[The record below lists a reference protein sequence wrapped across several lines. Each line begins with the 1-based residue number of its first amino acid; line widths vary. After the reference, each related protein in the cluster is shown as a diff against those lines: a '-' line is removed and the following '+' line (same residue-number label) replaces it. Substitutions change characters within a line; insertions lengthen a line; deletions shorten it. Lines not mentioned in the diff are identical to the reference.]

1 MLEIMALSLTCDA
14 ALRCDNLPRN
24 VQGDGMKARFLATIA
39 GAFLFATPAALIAQS
54 HNHAEHDAAKH
65 IREQAPLLEHIGN
78 LHHPVKT
85 KSALAQRYFDQGLMM
100 LYAFNH
106 MESERSFRSAAS
118 EDPHL
123 AIAWWG
129 VAMAVGPNLNDA
141 TSMEHDKKG
150 REAIAKAVKLKKYAS
165 AEEKGLIAAQ
175 AKRYGAKSEADL
187 PKLAEAYA
195 AAMGKLADKYKDDPD
210 VRTLYA
216 DAVMNTM
223 PWDYYNSDGSE
234 KRNIGKAIGIL
245 EGTMQRWPEHPGA
258 NHLYIHA
265 VEASA
270 HPERAI
276 PAAKRL
282 GPYAPAAGHLVHMP
296 SHIWVR
302 VGDWEDASKANEDA
316 TKADEDYITQC
327 HVQGRYPLGYYPHN
341 LHMLTFASMM
351 EGRSAAALQASKKAA
366 GQMPKEMQEEP
377 PSFAA
382 LFSSLPVFAMVRFG
396 RWDDLLAYPQPLDKK
411 GLVQAMWRYGRTI
424 AYARTNHLDEA
435 KTELAEMDKE
445 IARPELASYKARHD
459 NALDLLKV
467 ARELAAGEVD
477 GAAGQTDSSIAHF
490 RNAVAAQDA
499 LFYSEPEDWY
509 YPTRHSL
516 GNALLKAGN
525 NVEAEKVFREDVAKH
540 PGNGWALFGLQQS
553 LRAQGKNAEADEV
566 QQKFEKAWARADV
579 KLTAAVF

>member
-1 MLEIMALSLTCDA
+1 
-14 ALRCDNLPRN
+14 
-24 VQGDGMKARFLATIA
+24 
-39 GAFLFATPAALIAQS
+39 
-54 HNHAEHDAAKH
+54 
-65 IREQAPLLEHIGN
+65 LEHIGN
-78 LHHPVKT
+78 LHHAVST
-85 KSALAQRYFDQGLMM
+85 KNALAQRYFDQGLMM

-118 EDPHL
+118 ADPHL
-123 AIAWWG
+123 AMAWWG
-129 VAMAVGPNLNDA
+129 VAMAVGPNLNDP

-150 REAIAKAVKLKKYAS
+150 SDAIAKALKLKKYAS
-165 AEEKGLIAAQ
+165 QEEKGLIDAQ
-175 AKRYGAKSEADL
+175 AKRYGAKTEADL
-187 PKLAEAYA
+187 PKLAERYA
-195 AAMGKLADKYKDDPD
+195 AAMGKLADKYKNDAD

-216 DAVMNTM
+216 DSVMNTM
-223 PWDYYNSDGSE
+223 PWDYYNADGSPKRDIE
-234 KRNIGKAIGIL
+234 KPIVIL
-245 EGTMQRWPEHPGA
+245 EGTMARWPQHPGA

-276 PAAKRL
+276 GAAQRL

-302 VGDWEDASKANEDA
+302 VGRWADA
-316 TKADEDYITQC
+316 TESNEEASKADEDYITQC

-351 EGRSAAALQASKKAA
+351 EGRSAVALQASKKAA

-382 LFSSLPVFAMVRFG
+382 LFSSLPIFAMVRFG

-411 GLVQAMWRYGRTI
+411 GLVQALWKYGRVI
-424 AYARTNHLDEA
+424 ALAKTNHVDEA
-435 KTELAEMDKE
+435 RTELAEMDKL
-445 IARPELASYKARHD
+445 ISRPELQTYKARHD

-477 GAAGQTDSSIAHF
+477 MAAGQKDSAVEHF
-490 RNAVAAQDA
+490 RKAVAAQDA

-509 YPTRHSL
+509 YPTRHTL
-516 GNALLKAGN
+516 GNALLKVGKN
-525 NVEAEKVFREDVAKH
+525 EEAEKVFREDVVKH
-540 PGNGWALFGLQQS
+540 PDNGWALFGLQQS
-553 LRAQGKNAEADEV
+553 LRAQGKNAEADEA
-566 QQKFEKAWARADV
+566 QQKFDKAWARADV
-579 KLTAAVF
+579 KLTAAEF

>member
-1 MLEIMALSLTCDA
+1 MRSS
-14 ALRCDNLPRN
+14 
-24 VQGDGMKARFLATIA
+24 FLAFVAGTILCVA
-39 GAFLFATPAALIAQS
+39 PVTLAAQS
-54 HNHAEHDAAKH
+54 HNHAEHGTADH
-65 IREQAPLLEHIGN
+65 IQEQAPLLEHIGN
-78 LHHPVKT
+78 LHHAVST
-85 KSALAQRYFDQGLMM
+85 KNALAQRYFDQGLMM

-118 EDPHL
+118 ADPHL
-123 AIAWWG
+123 AMAWWG
-129 VAMAVGPNLNDA
+129 VAMAVGPNLNDP

-150 REAIAKAVKLKKYAS
+150 SDAIAKAVKLKKYAS
-165 AEEKGLIAAQ
+165 QEEKGLIDAQ
-175 AKRYGAKSEADL
+175 AKRYGAKTEADL
-187 PKLAEAYA
+187 PKLAERYA
-195 AAMGKLADKYKDDPD
+195 AAMGKLADKYTDDAD

-216 DAVMNTM
+216 DSVMNTM
-223 PWDYYNSDGSE
+223 PWDYYNADGSPKRDIE
-234 KRNIGKAIGIL
+234 KPIVIL
-245 EGTMQRWPEHPGA
+245 EGTMARWPQHPGA

-276 PAAKRL
+276 GAAQRL

-302 VGDWEDASKANEDA
+302 VGRWADA
-316 TKADEDYITQC
+316 TESNEEASKADEDYITQC

-351 EGRSAAALQASKKAA
+351 EGRSAVALQASKKAA

-382 LFSSLPVFAMVRFG
+382 LFSSLPIFAMVRFG

-411 GLVQAMWRYGRTI
+411 GLVQALWKYGRVI
-424 AYARTNHLDEA
+424 ALAKTNHVDEA
-435 KTELAEMDKE
+435 RTELAEMDKL
-445 IARPELASYKARHD
+445 IARPELQTYKARHD

-477 GAAGQTDSSIAHF
+477 MAAGQKDSAVEHF
-490 RNAVAAQDA
+490 RKAVAAQDS

-509 YPTRHSL
+509 YPTRHTL
-516 GNALLKAGN
+516 GNALLKVGKN
-525 NVEAEKVFREDVAKH
+525 EEAEKVFREDVVKH
-540 PGNGWALFGLQQS
+540 PDNGWALFGLQQS
-553 LRAQGKNAEADEV
+553 LRAQGKNAEADEA
-566 QQKFEKAWARADV
+566 QQKFDKAWARADV
-579 KLTAAVF
+579 KLTAAEF

>member
-1 MLEIMALSLTCDA
+1 MRSS
-14 ALRCDNLPRN
+14 
-24 VQGDGMKARFLATIA
+24 FLAFVAGTIFCVA
-39 GAFLFATPAALIAQS
+39 PVTLAAQS
-54 HNHAEHDAAKH
+54 HNHAEHGTADH
-65 IREQAPLLEHIGN
+65 IQEQAPLLEHIGN
-78 LHHPVKT
+78 LHHAVST
-85 KSALAQRYFDQGLMM
+85 KNALAQRYFDQGLMM

-118 EDPHL
+118 ADPHL
-123 AIAWWG
+123 AMAWWG
-129 VAMAVGPNLNDA
+129 VAMAVGPNLNDP

-150 REAIAKAVKLKKYAS
+150 SDAIAKAVKLKKYAS
-165 AEEKGLIAAQ
+165 QEEKGLIDAQ
-175 AKRYGAKSEADL
+175 AKRYGAKTEADL
-187 PKLAEAYA
+187 PKLAERYA
-195 AAMGKLADKYKDDPD
+195 AAMGKLADKYTDDAD

-216 DAVMNTM
+216 DSVMNTM
-223 PWDYYNSDGSE
+223 PWDYYNADGSPKRDIE
-234 KRNIGKAIGIL
+234 KPIVIL
-245 EGTMQRWPEHPGA
+245 EGTMARWPQHPGA

-276 PAAKRL
+276 GAAQRL

-302 VGDWEDASKANEDA
+302 VGRWADA
-316 TKADEDYITQC
+316 TESNEEASKADEDYITQC

-351 EGRSAAALQASKKAA
+351 EGRSAVALQASKKAA

-382 LFSSLPVFAMVRFG
+382 LFSSLPIFAMVRFG

-411 GLVQAMWRYGRTI
+411 GLVQALWKYGRVI
-424 AYARTNHLDEA
+424 ALAKTNHVDEA
-435 KTELAEMDKE
+435 RTELAEMDKL
-445 IARPELASYKARHD
+445 IARPELQTYKARHD

-477 GAAGQTDSSIAHF
+477 MAAGQKDSAVEHF
-490 RNAVAAQDA
+490 RKAVAAQDS

-509 YPTRHSL
+509 YPTRHTL
-516 GNALLKAGN
+516 GNALLKVGKN
-525 NVEAEKVFREDVAKH
+525 EEAEKVFREDVVKH
-540 PGNGWALFGLQQS
+540 PDNGWALFGLQQS
-553 LRAQGKNAEADEV
+553 LRAQGKNAEADEA
-566 QQKFEKAWARADV
+566 QQKFDKAWARADV
-579 KLTAAVF
+579 KLTAAEF

>member
-1 MLEIMALSLTCDA
+1 M
-14 ALRCDNLPRN
+14 R
-24 VQGDGMKARFLATIA
+24 ARFLALTA
-39 GAFLFATPAALIAQS
+39 GAFLCASSVTLAAQS
-54 HNHAEHDAAKH
+54 HNHAEHGAASH
-65 IREQAPLLEHIGN
+65 IQERAPLLEHIGN

-85 KSALAQRYFDQGLMM
+85 KNKLAQRYFDQGLMM

-106 MESERSFRSAAS
+106 MESERSFRSAAA

-129 VAMAVGPNLNDA
+129 VAMAVGPNLNDP
-141 TSMEHDKKG
+141 TSLEHDAKG
-150 REAIAKAVKLKKYAS
+150 SEAIAKAVKLRKHAS
-165 AEEKGLIAAQ
+165 APERGLIDAQ
-175 AKRYGAKSEADL
+175 AKRYGAKSDEDL

-195 AAMGKLADKYKDDPD
+195 TAMGKLANKYKDDPD
-210 VRTLYA
+210 IRTLYA

-223 PWDYYNSDGSE
+223 PWDYYDTDGTE
-234 KRNIGKAIGIL
+234 KRDIGRAITIL
-245 EGTMQRWPEHPGA
+245 EGTMDRWPEHPGA

-270 HPERAI
+270 HPERAV
-276 PAAKRL
+276 PAAERL

-302 VGDWEDASKANEDA
+302 VGDWADASKANEDA

-327 HVQGRYPLGYYPHN
+327 HIQGRYPLGYYPHN

-351 EGRSAAALQASKKAA
+351 EGRSAVALQASKKAA
-366 GQMPKEMQEEP
+366 GQMPREMQEEP
-377 PSFAA
+377 PGFAA

-396 RWDDLLAYPQPLDKK
+396 RWDDLMAYPQPLDKK

-424 AYARTNHLDEA
+424 ALARTNKVDDA
-435 KTELAEMDKE
+435 RKELEEMKKE

-467 ARELAAGEVD
+467 AQELAAGEVES
-477 GAAGQTDSSIAHF
+477 AAGQIDAGIEHF
-490 RNAVAAQDA
+490 RKAVAAQDA

-509 YPTRHSL
+509 YPTRQSL
-516 GNALLKAGN
+516 GNALLKAGKN
-525 NVEAEKVFREDVAKH
+525 EEAEKTFREDLKH
-540 PGNGWALFGLQQS
+540 HPDNGWSLFGLQQS
-553 LRAQGKNAEADEV
+553 LSAEGKNDEADEV
-566 QQKFEKAWARADV
+566 QQKFDKAWARADV